1 MIIQVENAVS
11 DDDCRRLMTIYDRH
25 VRLTKV
31 KDQTGHPVVYSAQF
45 RDTPDAAE
53 MVPRLVERCLCS
65 IRHQLQLTDPLYPET
80 VILAALGPGGH
91 HSRHA
96 DNCRQNEQGD
106 WVANHTPQRDVS
118 AIYYLNDTFEGG
130 EIVFDQVPLMSSRGA
145 GFFWPFPATA
155 PMYTKSFRCAAASD
169 TRWRFGSRSSNATH
183 WQIFSLA
190 CRPKGQRFGLP
201 DESRRPHPLI
211 DAPTPLGSLCDYRR
225 RRATNN
231 PRPLSKICAVLGS
244 GAGVT
249 AAAVIVIVSTKKPHR
264 SQQHSAS

>member
-25 VRLTKV
+25 VQLTKV

-65 IRHQLQLTDPLYPET
+65 IRRQLQLTDPLYPET
-80 VILAALGPGGH
+80 VILAALGAGGH

-130 EIVFDQVPLMSSRGA
+130 EIVFDQVPLMVKPRRGLLLA
-145 GFFWPFPATA
+145 FPSDGAHVHEVL
-155 PMYTKSFRCAAASD
+155 PVRSGVRYTMAIWFTKQQRYA
-169 TRWRFGSRSSNATH
+169 
-183 WQIFSLA
+183 LA
-190 CRPKGQRFGLP
+190 DF
-201 DESRRPHPLI
+201 LI
-211 DAPTPLGSLCDYRR
+211 GMSPQG
-225 RRATNN
+225 
-231 PRPLSKICAVLGS
+231 
-244 GAGVT
+244 
-249 AAAVIVIVSTKKPHR
+249 AAVRTPG
-264 SQQHSAS
+264 